1 MNTSVGLGANDRPA
15 WMLSALCMRSFRCR
29 ISSRGVISR
38 DGGGGGGGGGAS
50 SAIVFCGRARGVE
63 RKKRLVMN

>member
-1 MNTSVGLGANDRPA
+1 
-15 WMLSALCMRSFRCR
+15 MLSALCMRSFRCR

-50 SAIVFCGRARGVE
+50 SAIVICGRARGVE